1 MPCCRSRSDYSLC
14 CGCCSL
20 RSGLLV
26 FFIMNILAG
35 LSLIPVRVTGS
46 AYATPSWI
54 LVALSVAFGVFGLW
68 ALASRKARAM
78 GLCRVLFKVYIGVS
92 ILADLASV
100 ALQLWLIID
109 LDRFRTLLDENHLF
123 FEDQLPETE
132 LGLRGVLIG
141 VLLVYIAL
149 RSIFYLVSHIILGA
163 MKSISEVYKVGGS
176 GRERL
181 NATALEQRKNQAVT
195 NV

>member
-1 MPCCRSRSDYSLC
+1 
-14 CGCCSL
+14 
-20 RSGLLV
+20 
-26 FFIMNILAG
+26 MNILAG